1 MSTFLDKAA
10 SNGRWQFIDSS
21 KNRRTNLTQVK
32 RHVMQEYMRQ
42 KKGGTRQSESEEEAP
57 QAKRGERR
65 KTRGAQRRSEKKAN
79 SDGDNKNNEPRVRRS
94 TRIQQAT
101 RREDLNGEANCDM
114 FVLDS
119 ISSDPPLIES
129 NDMPR
134 FPPRSSSVQSH
145 DVPLLLDDFIDVNP
159 QSCPSYD
166 LHLNNFSWP
175 PPSMLPY
182 QFVPSPTTMISDAQ
196 FDTFNTLPIE
206 LERDAHGI
214 FDSYVN
220 DMPASSYETHYQSP
234 MANDCYTPTFVS
246 GIIKDETQ
254 NPLVHSDPAVSV
266 LQEHRS
272 DNPHEISDDAI
283 ISCLNTAALEDS
295 DPRLGHKEI
304 SQVHMRDAREMT
316 NWQNYILPGDET
328 FFYDYD
334 QHAPASSET
343 LPPAP
348 QPTLSPRSMLS
359 PLYSTSSGFSEVSP
373 EPQPTFPPYS
383 EAIPADEIQYEELF
397 DFLRSCEQLVV
408 Y

>member
-1 MSTFLDKAA
+1 
-10 SNGRWQFIDSS
+10 
-21 KNRRTNLTQVK
+21 
-32 RHVMQEYMRQ
+32 MQ
-42 KKGGTRQSESEEEAP
+42 
-57 QAKRGERR
+57 
-65 KTRGAQRRSEKKAN
+65 
-79 SDGDNKNNEPRVRRS
+79 
-94 TRIQQAT
+94 
-101 RREDLNGEANCDM
+101 
-114 FVLDS
+114 
-119 ISSDPPLIES
+119 LI
-129 NDMPR
+129 
-134 FPPRSSSVQSH
+134 
-145 DVPLLLDDFIDVNP
+145 L
-159 QSCPSYD
+159 
-166 LHLNNFSWP
+166 
-175 PPSMLPY
+175 
-182 QFVPSPTTMISDAQ
+182 
-196 FDTFNTLPIE
+196 
-206 LERDAHGI
+206 RD
-214 FDSYVN
+214 
-220 DMPASSYETHYQSP
+220 E
-234 MANDCYTPTFVS
+234 
-246 GIIKDETQ
+246 DETQ

-397 DFLRSCEQLVV
+397 DFLRSCEQLAV